1 MSPECLP
8 AQMPSMTNLIGIC
21 HRGSPPA
28 NTAPRPHIPFLQI
41 GWHTQRSTTDPP
53 GASRP
58 YRGSRHA
65 FSRSHVGEVR
75 SGVIKMLVG
84 LRAYFFPR
92 ELQLTPLSV
101 ADASPRLGALMQ
113 PERGCPLQEGAGAP
127 IYSVLSTLSR
137 SYWWSVGRRHFRAM
151 RWAVRSMLRNSSRLL
166 A

>member
-65 FSRSHVGEVR
+65 FSRLM
-75 SGVIKMLVG
+75 SGKCVAALLKCS
-84 LRAYFFPR
+84 
-92 ELQLTPLSV
+92 SV
-101 ADASPRLGALMQ
+101 ARLLFSPRAPIDAAFGCRSIARLGALMQ

-127 IYSVLSTLSR
+127 IYSVLLSLAPI
-137 SYWWSVGRRHFRAM
+137 GG
-151 RWAVRSMLRNSSRLL
+151 LL
-166 A
+166 AIVIFGRCAGR